1 MGGRIGFAE
10 DEAVVEEEIEN
21 HGDDGGED
29 EGAG

>member
-1 MGGRIGFAE
+1 MKSFFAE
-10 DEAVVEEEIEN
+10 DEAVVEEEVEN

>member
-1 MGGRIGFAE
+1 MGRGIGLAE
-10 DEAVVEEEIEN
+10 DEAVVEEEIQD